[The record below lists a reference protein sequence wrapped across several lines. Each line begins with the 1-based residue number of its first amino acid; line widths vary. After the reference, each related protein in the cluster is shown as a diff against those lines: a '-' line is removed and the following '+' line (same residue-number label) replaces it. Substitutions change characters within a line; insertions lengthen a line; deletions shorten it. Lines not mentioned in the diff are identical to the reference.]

1 MLSFPPP
8 GVMANCSMNK
18 CGLLLTSS
26 SDLNS
31 SNYLRLDVAGEEG
44 PGKVEAGYKNRGCS
58 LLLPG
63 GGVARESVAVEL
75 PLDDAAALVT
85 NQRAAVS
92 DDTGG

>member
-1 MLSFPPP
+1 
-8 GVMANCSMNK
+8 MNK

-44 PGKVEAGYKNRGCS
+44 PGKVEAAYKNRGCS
-58 LLLPG
+58 LFLPG

>member
-1 MLSFPPP
+1 MVFPPP
-8 GVMANCSMNK
+8 GVMENRSMNK

-44 PGKVEAGYKNRGCS
+44 PGKVEAGYENAGCS
-58 LLLPG
+58 LPLPG
-63 GGVARESVAVEL
+63 GVAAGESIAVQL
-75 PLDDAAALVT
+75 PLDDAATLLT